1 MIDIKKYIGIIYNYF
16 NIIINII
23 INIFI
28 LLTSLW
34 ILYVL
39 IMMFYYTFKYIN
51 KRKEC
56 KLLEFLLWYTVIY
69 TVIGLTNAVGMM

>member
-1 MIDIKKYIGIIYNYF
+1 MKNYLDIIYKYF

-34 ILYVL
+34 ILYVF
-39 IMMFYYTFKYIN
+39 IMMFYYTFK
-51 KRKEC
+51 
-56 KLLEFLLWYTVIY
+56 
-69 TVIGLTNAVGMM
+69 

>member
-1 MIDIKKYIGIIYNYF
+1 MKNYLDIIYKYF

-28 LLTSLW
+28 ILTSLW

-39 IMMFYYTFKYIN
+39 IMMFYYTFK
-51 KRKEC
+51 
-56 KLLEFLLWYTVIY
+56 
-69 TVIGLTNAVGMM
+69 